1 MAGDLDGAEEARSA
15 RDAQAEDDAQESRQA
30 EVSDAGCSGDSTA
43 DGTDYERPS
52 ASVCSV
58 K

>member
-1 MAGDLDGAEEARSA
+1 MDGAEEARSA